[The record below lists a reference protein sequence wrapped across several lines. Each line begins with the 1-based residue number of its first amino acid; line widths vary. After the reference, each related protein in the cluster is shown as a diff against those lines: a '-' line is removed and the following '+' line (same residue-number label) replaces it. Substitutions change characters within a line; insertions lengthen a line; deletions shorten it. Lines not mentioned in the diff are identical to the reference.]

1 MIARETPEKPQAET
15 QEPASAAE
23 QDKRP
28 CGTMFDPESIRKFLD
43 QKKTETK

>member
-1 MIARETPEKPQAET
+1 MTETATKSQAAVERPQ
-15 QEPASAAE
+15 PAE

-28 CGTMFDPESIRKFLD
+28 CGTMFDPESIRRFLD

>member
-1 MIARETPEKPQAET
+1 MTDTAAKPQAEVE
-15 QEPASAAE
+15 QSKPAE

-28 CGTMFDPESIRKFLD
+28 CGTMLDPESIRKFLD